1 LAPTEIVEIQQRFKA
16 TLRFDISTSYIIPFA
31 IIDQTLRSLEVAGIL
46 VFRLESPEYRFRDPR
61 YPFVNSFA
69 EPDLFYSVLVN
80 EQSDLIQLVGADPG
94 VTPPKF
100 NVDITRL
107 SELIPVAAGTP
118 RIFFFTMFV
127 DEKGTILAVES
138 QDQETKDAVNALKQ
152 VPVLVPGRR
161 ENVNVPTAVLV
172 AIPKK

>member
-1 LAPTEIVEIQQRFKA
+1 
-16 TLRFDISTSYIIPFA
+16 
-31 IIDQTLRSLEVAGIL
+31 
-46 VFRLESPEYRFRDPR
+46 
-61 YPFVNSFA
+61 
-69 EPDLFYSVLVN
+69 
-80 EQSDLIQLVGADPG
+80 
-94 VTPPKF
+94 
-100 NVDITRL
+100 
-107 SELIPVAAGTP
+107 
-118 RIFFFTMFV
+118 MFV